1 MRLTLGDGTTI
12 DIEPG
17 AELTEVRLRPNT
29 FSDHRWVPTAD
40 VAAWARDL
48 LREIDGP
55 SIDDVRGCGV
65 SGTPTWRFR
74 PRTCS
79 AGSRRRLSVY
89 GMAHATNVS
98 MRRRCAKPCRPR
110 TTRAWRGQPQPSRPR
125 DLPAHAVILNACE

>member
-55 SIDDVRGCGV
+55 SIDDVRGVWGIGHADMEIQAEDV
-65 SGTPTWRFR
+65 FSGITEATVCVWN
-74 PRTCS
+74 
-79 AGSRRRLSVY
+79 GSRHQCFDAPTLREALQAAYDAGV
-89 GMAHATNVS
+89 A
-98 MRRRCAKPCRPR
+98 
-110 TTRAWRGQPQPSRPR
+110 RAAAAVP
-125 DLPAHAVILNACE
+125 PA